1 MKSGMISEELI
12 RSIDVAN
19 TLQGGITEPLLKLTQ
34 YRGYFKIDL
43 KVAGVEENKMHVKI
57 NNNQL
62 IVFFE
67 RSIVSNG
74 EVVNFPYVVYN
85 RPIPYFIDAKKIRAQ
100 FNEGTL
106 SVRLPF
112 NELANGFHR
121 DVPIDI

>member
-1 MKSGMISEELI
+1 MKRGMISDELI

-19 TLQGGITEPLLKLTQ
+19 TLQGGISEPLLKLTQ
-34 YRGYFKIDL
+34 YREYFQIDL
-43 KVAGVEENKMHVKI
+43 KVPGIEEHKMHVKI

-74 EVVNFPYVVYN
+74 EVVSVPYIVYN